1 MLMIQRPLALVLIAR
16 TYFANQK
23 TPIHSNTFARK
34 MNLTPKDA
42 RYMLRV
48 YFKEYKLDTIKRSSS
63 REYYMT
69 PSKRYC

>member
-48 YFKEYKLDTIKRSSS
+48 YFKEY
-63 REYYMT
+63 
-69 PSKRYC
+69 